1 MRYLKLRH
9 NTIHYPCANHIPGGG
24 VRIGLLVLCSLLLG
38 GCRQDMHDQ
47 PRFEALEASTFF
59 EDGQSARPMIA
70 GTVAR
75 GHLRRDEHF
84 YEGKSGGA
92 LADTFPFPVNRG
104 ILTRGRER
112 FDIFCSPCHGRLG
125 TGRGIVVRRGF
136 RSPPSFHIPR
146 LREAPAG
153 HFFDAITNGFGGMAS
168 YASRI
173 FPEDRWAI
181 VAYVRALQLSQH
193 ATLADVLA
201 EQRSELIGTAE

>member
-1 MRYLKLRH
+1 
-9 NTIHYPCANHIPGGG
+9 
-24 VRIGLLVLCSLLLG
+24 
-38 GCRQDMHDQ
+38 MHDQ
-47 PRFEALEASTFF
+47 PRFETLEASTFF
-59 EDGQSARPMIA
+59 EDGQSARPLTA

-84 YEGKSGGA
+84 YAGKSDGV
-92 LADTFPFPVNRG
+92 LADTFPFPVNREV
-104 ILTRGRER
+104 LARGRER
-112 FDIFCSPCHGRLG
+112 FDIFCSPCHGRVG

-173 FPEDRWAI
+173 SPEDRWAI
-181 VAYVRALQLSQH
+181 VAYVRALQLSQN
-193 ATLADVLA
+193 ATLAEVPA
-201 EQRSELIGTAE
+201 EERSKLTGTAE